1 MQAGRSFPVW
11 AAPDQKVTVADLKA
25 IMRNHFESGELQSH
39 DPYTK
44 RLRGDEP
51 YRPVSVFRT
60 YESHVMQVRPWLP
73 RAIGEVTYLA
83 MGMADLSVYFPVYSG
98 VSAYP
103 EHFGMGTD
111 KADDKSLYWKFRKL
125 QTLVMTDYPTLAPI
139 VKKAY
144 AEFEKEVE
152 GRMKTFEDSYVKT
165 LKKDPAAAQKSLDDF
180 NIQVIADAE
189 ALTADLMNQVFTIRT
204 ADIQKDNFFANRK
217 KKD

>member
-1 MQAGRSFPVW
+1 M
-11 AAPDQKVTVADLKA
+11 
-25 IMRNHFESGELQSH
+25 
-39 DPYTK
+39 
-44 RLRGDEP
+44 
-51 YRPVSVFRT
+51 
-60 YESHVMQVRPWLP
+60 RPWLP

-125 QTLVMTDYPTLAPI
+125 QTLVMTDYPTLAPV